1 MDLVAGLGSRT
12 AIAADKPASADKEQ
26 MRARLTQ
33 LAAEFEAM
41 LLLQMLKEMR
51 KSSSWGDED
60 EASTAGYGKQTM
72 FETIDV
78 ELASRLTKTQGFGLA
93 KQLLRAL
100 DPGAALSAEANL
112 STGKV
117 GGSALQP
124 TIAEPARDVE
134 PVRHVDAGES
144 SAIQMPDGHVTSAF
158 GWRRDPIDGAARVH
172 RGIDIRAAYG
182 QEIQAAGAGR
192 VVSAG
197 TEGGY
202 GETVVIEHAGGLR
215 TRYAHLSASLV
226 TPGQEVTAGQVV
238 GRAGRSGRATGT
250 HLHFEVTTATGD
262 RVDPAVFARFK
273 AEGVVADLTGGISPA
288 APSEQRP
295 FDKLRA
301 VLSRVE
307 GRRGRLSEETR

>member
-1 MDLVAGLGSRT
+1 VSIDLVAGLGSRR
-12 AIAADKPASADKEQ
+12 ADAAASAEKPSSTDKEQ

-33 LAAEFEAM
+33 LAAEFESM

-51 KSSSWGDED
+51 KSSSWGDE
-60 EASTAGYGKQTM
+60 EETSTAGYGKQTM

-78 ELASRLTKTQGFGLA
+78 ELASQLTKAQGFGLA
-93 KQLLRAL
+93 RQLLRAL
-100 DPGAALSAEANL
+100 DPSVNGSAE
-112 STGKV
+112 V
-117 GGSALQP
+117 GVSAAAEASVLQ
-124 TIAEPARDVE
+124 TTVEPA
-134 PVRHVDAGES
+134 HDAES
-144 SAIQMPDGHVTSAF
+144 DAIAMPDGHVTSAF
-158 GWRRDPIDGAARVH
+158 GWRRDPIDGAARFH

-182 QEIQAAGAGR
+182 QDIQAAGAGR

-197 TEGGY
+197 TEAGY
-202 GETVVIEHAGGLR
+202 GESVVIEHAGGLR

-273 AEGVVADLTGGISPA
+273 PEAVVADLTGGISPA
-288 APSEQRP
+288 STPAER
-295 FDKLRA
+295 
-301 VLSRVE
+301 
-307 GRRGRLSEETR
+307 RRGRLPEETR

>member
-1 MDLVAGLGSRT
+1 VSIDPVAGLGPRG
-12 AIAADKPASADKEQ
+12 ADGATSTDKEQ

-33 LAAEFEAM
+33 LAAEFESM

-51 KSSSWGDED
+51 KSSSWGDE
-60 EASTAGYGKQTM
+60 EETSASGYGAQTM
-72 FETIDV
+72 FETVDV
-78 ELASRLTKTQGFGLA
+78 ELASQLTKAQGFGLA

-100 DPGAALSAEANL
+100 DPSGSRSADADVSIEGLAEVGASTLRTTDAGRGLPPSPEASARLAVAR
-112 STGKV
+112 SV
-117 GGSALQP
+117 SGGGQP
-124 TIAEPARDVE
+124 TRDS
-134 PVRHVDAGES
+134 DGES
-144 SAIQMPDGHVTSAF
+144 DAIAMPDGHVTSAF
-158 GWRRDPIDGAARVH
+158 GWRRDPIDGAARFH

-182 QEIQAAGAGR
+182 QDIQAAGAGR

-197 TEGGY
+197 TERGY

-226 TPGQEVTAGQVV
+226 TPGQEITAGQVV

-273 AEGVVADLTGGISPA
+273 TEGVVADLSGGMSLPQ
-288 APSEQRP
+288 E
-295 FDKLRA
+295 
-301 VLSRVE
+301 SRKNDN
-307 GRRGRLSEETR
+307 TN

>member
-1 MDLVAGLGSRT
+1 MSIDHVGLGPRST
-12 AIAADKPASADKEQ
+12 EVSADKSPSADKEQ
-26 MRARLTQ
+26 ARARLTQ
-33 LAAEFEAM
+33 LAAEFESM

-51 KSSSWGDED
+51 KSSSWGDEE

-78 ELASRLTKTQGFGLA
+78 ELASQLTKAQGFGLA

-100 DPGAALSAEANL
+100 DPSVAASADAHVSAGANVSVAAQVSAVA
-112 STGKV
+112 KA
-117 GGSALQP
+117 SALQA
-124 TIAEPARDVE
+124 IVEPADG
-134 PVRHVDAGES
+134 GES
-144 SAIQMPDGHVTSAF
+144 DAIELPDGHVTSAF
-158 GWRRDPIDGAARVH
+158 GWRRDPLDGAARFH

-202 GETVVIEHAGGLR
+202 GETVVIEHTGGLR

-262 RVDPAVFARFK
+262 RVDPAVFSRFK
-273 AEGVVADLTGGISPA
+273 AEQVVADLTGGISPA
-288 APSEQRP
+288 SAPSE
-295 FDKLRA
+295 L
-301 VLSRVE
+301 
-307 GRRGRLSEETR
+307 RRGRLSEETR

>member
-1 MDLVAGLGSRT
+1 MATVDKSAS
-12 AIAADKPASADKEQ
+12 ADKPASDKDQ
-26 MRARLTQ
+26 ARARLTQ
-33 LAAEFEAM
+33 LAAEFESM

-51 KSSSWGDED
+51 KSGSWGDEE

-78 ELASRLTKTQGFGLA
+78 ELASQLTKAQGFGLA

-100 DPGAALSAEANL
+100 DPSAGVSAEADL
-112 STGKV
+112 SSV
-117 GGSALQP
+117 AMAEVEASALP
-124 TIAEPARDVE
+124 TAVVERGLQPARDIE
-134 PVRHVDAGES
+134 HAHDSESDAI
-144 SAIQMPDGHVTSAF
+144 AMPDGHVTSAF
-158 GWRRDPIDGAARVH
+158 GWRRDPIDGAARFH

-182 QEIQAAGAGR
+182 QDIQAAGAGR

-226 TPGQEVTAGQVV
+226 TPGQEITAGQVV

-273 AEGVVADLTGGISPA
+273 AERVVADLTGGISPA
-288 APSEQRP
+288 SAPPE
-295 FDKLRA
+295 L
-301 VLSRVE
+301 
-307 GRRGRLSEETR
+307 RRGRLSEETR

>member
-1 MDLVAGLGSRT
+1 VSIEMVSGVALGHR
-12 AIAADKPASADKEQ
+12 SAE
-26 MRARLTQ
+26 REGGRLTQ
-33 LAAEFEAM
+33 LAAEFESM

-51 KSSSWGDED
+51 KSSSWGDE
-60 EASTAGYGKQTM
+60 EETSNAGYGKQTM

-78 ELASRLTKTQGFGLA
+78 ELASQLTKAQGFGLA

-100 DPGAALSAEANL
+100 DPSAGVSVDAHLSAEAK
-112 STGKV
+112 T
-117 GGSALQP
+117 SAQHTTVEEHGLP
-124 TIAEPARDVE
+124 PSPEDAIA
-134 PVRHVDAGES
+134 
-144 SAIQMPDGHVTSAF
+144 MPEGRVTSAF
-158 GWRRDPIDGAARVH
+158 GWRRDPIDGVARFH

-182 QEIQAAGAGR
+182 QEIQAAGSGR

-288 APSEQRP
+288 APSE
-295 FDKLRA
+295 L
-301 VLSRVE
+301 
-307 GRRGRLSEETR
+307 RRGRFSEETR

>member
-1 MDLVAGLGSRT
+1 LAS
-12 AIAADKPASADKEQ
+12 ADKSSDKEQ

-33 LAAEFEAM
+33 LAAEFESM

-51 KSSSWGDED
+51 KSSAWGDEE

-78 ELASRLTKTQGFGLA
+78 ELASKLTKAQGFGLA

-100 DPGAALSAEANL
+100 DPSAGVSAEASL
-112 STGKV
+112 STASLPKAEP
-117 GGSALQP
+117 SALP
-124 TIAEPARDVE
+124 TTVAPAHD
-134 PVRHVDAGES
+134 DES
-144 SAIQMPDGHVTSAF
+144 GSIEMPDGQVTSAF
-158 GWRRDPIDGAARVH
+158 GWRRDPIDGAARFH

-182 QEIQAAGAGR
+182 QDIQAAGAGR

-197 TEGGY
+197 TERGY

-226 TPGQEVTAGQVV
+226 TPGQEITAGQVV

-273 AEGVVADLTGGISPA
+273 AEGMVADLTGGISPA
-288 APSEQRP
+288 AAPSELQ
-295 FDKLRA
+295 
-301 VLSRVE
+301 
-307 GRRGRLSEETR
+307 RGRLSEETR